1 MNSWLISY
9 TPIFSVQEIPN
20 SLFGD
25 IAMVVEFVECYH
37 EIVKT
42 DKKNPISCSQL
53 MQALAAGPKGFHYL
67 AEVMCLLLHLVV
79 QDKRIGNSK
88 ELGMKISSLP
98 VHYQTAIE
106 LARLCLIRRDFS
118 DTVSLHSDEN
128 AEEGE
133 EQNELSEGLIQK
145 LENSELYELQ
155 PAEVIAVLKALCHRV
170 IASDVAQDH
179 VEEIEEKAYQLY
191 KERAQ
196 VKKFN
201 LKEEMERKKERRQE
215 RLKKKME
222 KKNAV
227 KKSPGRPKGYSPL
240 KVAITIDNFYSKKEP
255 QDENSNGTPQQR
267 EKRKRL
273 TPEEIIE
280 EKEKN
285 RKQIKEQ

>member
-1 MNSWLISY
+1 M
-9 TPIFSVQEIPN
+9 FHAQEIPN

-42 DKKNPISCSQL
+42 DKKKSISCSQL
-53 MQALAAGPKGFHYL
+53 MQALAAGNKGFRYL

-79 QDKRIGNSK
+79 GNDRIGNSK
-88 ELGMKISSLP
+88 ELGMKIRSLP
-98 VHYQTAIE
+98 VHYQTATE

-118 DTVSLHSDEN
+118 DLASQHSEEN
-128 AEEGE
+128 SEEAE
-133 EQNELSEGLIQK
+133 EQNELSEGLIHK

-155 PAEVIAVLKALCHRV
+155 PGEVIAVLKALCHRI
-170 IASDVAQDH
+170 IASDVAQEH

-201 LKEEMERKKERRQE
+201 LKEEMERKKQRRQE

-222 KKNAV
+222 KKNGTR
-227 KKSPGRPKGYSPL
+227 KSPGRPKGYSPQ
-240 KVAITIDNFYSKKEP
+240 KVAITIDNFYAKKEP
-255 QDENSNGTPQQR
+255 LDESANSTPQQR

-273 TPEEIIE
+273 TAEEQNE
-280 EKEKN
+280 EKEKTRN
-285 RKQIKEQ
+285 QLRQQ